1 MAAAALAPAAST
13 ATATPTAI
21 PFHPT
26 PLRISTMTMTANW
39 GTPINLD
46 TLFEQLVSHIIPIGY
61 PVEGILK
68 FEHKNMVYGACHK
81 DLFTNRKITS
91 KSFFNQSTLILR
103 RCWTDGWKEM
113 NMKLFA
119 NGGIQMTGVTSAE
132 FAVEAIHWLLRLIET
147 LPKSPFPIG
156 VKGTVTKVNT
166 PLINTDYS
174 IEHDIQ
180 QDNLHRILIE
190 EYNLFSML
198 EKTIYQGVNTKFYYN
213 TNNHGKGVCSCGEFC
228 KGQGTG
234 DGEGE
239 CKRITL
245 SIFRT
250 GKIIITGA
258 RTMDQIH
265 AAYEFLNKVFERHS
279 ATVLIRRPDLARV

>member
-1 MAAAALAPAAST
+1 MSAAALAPTTTVMPAS
-13 ATATPTAI
+13 ATTS
-21 PFHPT
+21 PFKVT

-39 GTPINLD
+39 GSPIRLD
-46 TLFEQLVSHIIPIGY
+46 TLFEQLIAFIIPIGY
-61 PVEGILK
+61 PTEGILK

-81 DLFTNRKITS
+81 DLFTNRKSTS
-91 KSFFNQSTLILR
+91 KSFFNQSTIILR
-103 RCWTDGWKEM
+103 RRWEDGWKEM

-119 NGGIQMTGVTSAE
+119 NGGIQMTGVTSSE
-132 FAVEAIHWLLRLIET
+132 FAVEAIHWLLRLIDA
-147 LPKSPFPIG
+147 LPKSPFPEG
-156 VKGTVTKVNT
+156 VKGAVTKVNV

-174 IEHDIQ
+174 IDHDIQ

-213 TNNHGKGVCSCGEFC
+213 THNVGTGVCACAEFC

-234 DGEGE
+234 HGEGQ

-258 RTMDQIH
+258 RTMEQIH
-265 AAYEFLNKVFERHS
+265 AAYEFLNKVFVKHH
-279 ATVLIRRPDLARV
+279 ATVLIRQH